1 MHLKMLKR
9 IIGLSTFFL
18 LLIPTLQAQVTI
30 TGKVVN
36 KEDKA
41 AIEGASIQEKGTK
54 NGVTTDKSGNFS
66 IRVSS
71 ATARLTVSAIN
82 HRTQQIDLNNRKSV
96 DVWLEEEVNQ
106 LNEVSVTAGRQ
117 PTRKIEATQA
127 VDIISNKVLKSIKPE
142 SFAEAVTLTPGVF
155 ANNSQGRRGGI
166 VIRGFPDG
174 NPLGGLVYTSILL
187 DGLPAF
193 GSAGRLPDAGFGFD
207 DNVEKVEVVRGS
219 TATVYG
225 RSAAA
230 GVVNIISKTGGEDTH
245 GSFKFSRYDNIHT
258 DNNYLNYRL
267 DWNLNG
273 SLSKDKLVR
282 YNIGGWTVDDRGF
295 RKTGYNDHGWQL
307 R

>member
-18 LLIPTLQAQVTI
+18 LLIPTLHAQVTI

-54 NGVTTDKSGNFS
+54 TGVTTDKSGNFS

-96 DVWLEEEVNQ
+96 DVWLEEQVNQ

-127 VDIISNKVLKSIKPE
+127 VDIISNKVLTSIKPE

-187 DGLPAF
+187 DGLQILF
-193 GSAGRLPDAGFGFD
+193 F
-207 DNVEKVEVVRGS
+207 
-219 TATVYG
+219 
-225 RSAAA
+225 
-230 GVVNIISKTGGEDTH
+230 
-245 GSFKFSRYDNIHT
+245 
-258 DNNYLNYRL
+258 L
-267 DWNLNG
+267 DQFHLI
-273 SLSKDKLVR
+273 VQQ
-282 YNIGGWTVDDRGF
+282 V
-295 RKTGYNDHGWQL
+295 
-307 R
+307 